1 MDDFRRMAG
10 IKSGVNSY
18 IGPQLVQL
26 DVTNG
31 CNNNCIACWSN
42 SPLLGN
48 DMMDPETK
56 KETLSF
62 DLIERVLR
70 ELKVLGTKE
79 IYMAGGGEPTMHP
92 QIFEIWKLIKEL
104 DMTLYVNTNFVNLS
118 NKEAI
123 SSIIET
129 GVDHFTVSVWAG
141 SPDVYLDTHPNRAAT
156 DFFAIRDS
164 LTLLNS
170 MKKSKPYIKIYNVIS
185 RYNYRDFHRM
195 LDFCLQTNCE
205 SVEFTLV
212 DTIPGKTD
220 ILLLLEE
227 ERQWLYEQ
235 CEAVMSRVGKDLLYE
250 GRLLLFG
257 FERFMRRLSSAD
269 SCVGEHDKN
278 IVESFPCYIG
288 HLFARIMPDG
298 NVNSCLKSHRVPVGN
313 IYEQNFS
320 SIWSGTRQKLFRRK
334 CGVCK
339 KTDSFFSLI
348 GNNADVDCGCYKSCD
363 DIARNL
369 YMHKR
374 LMELNV
380 LEKGFLQ
387 AYRVWLKLTGQEL

>member
-1 MDDFRRMAG
+1 MD
-10 IKSGVNSY
+10 
-18 IGPQLVQL
+18 L
-26 DVTNG
+26 
-31 CNNNCIACWSN
+31 
-42 SPLLGN
+42 
-48 DMMDPETK
+48 ETK
-56 KETLSF
+56 GETLSF
-62 DLIERVLR
+62 EVIERVLN
-70 ELKVLGTKE
+70 ELKELGTKE

-92 QIFEIWKLIKEL
+92 KIFAIWKLIKDL
-104 DMTLYVNTNFVNLS
+104 GMTLYVNTNFVQLS
-118 NKEAI
+118 NKEMI
-123 SSIIET
+123 CRIIDT

-141 SPDVYLDTHPNRAAT
+141 SSEVYLATHPNRRAE

-170 MKKSKPYIKIYNVIS
+170 LKKSKPYIKIYNVIS
-185 RYNYRDFHRM
+185 RYNYQDFHRM
-195 LDFCLQTNCE
+195 LEFCLQTNCE

-220 ILLLLEE
+220 ILLLQEE
-227 ERQWLYEQ
+227 ERRWLYEQ
-235 CEAVMSRVGKDLLYE
+235 CEEVMLRVGNDLLYE

-257 FERFMRRLSSAD
+257 FERFMRRLSSTY

-298 NVNSCLKSHRVPVGN
+298 NVNSCLKAHRVPVGN
-313 IYEQNFS
+313 IYEQTFS

-334 CGVCK
+334 SSVCQ
-339 KTDSFFSLI
+339 KTDLFFSLI
-348 GNNADVDCGCYKSCD
+348 GNNADVECGCYKSCD

-380 LEKGFLQ
+380 FEKGFLS
-387 AYRVWLKLTGQEL
+387 AYQSWLKLTGQELS